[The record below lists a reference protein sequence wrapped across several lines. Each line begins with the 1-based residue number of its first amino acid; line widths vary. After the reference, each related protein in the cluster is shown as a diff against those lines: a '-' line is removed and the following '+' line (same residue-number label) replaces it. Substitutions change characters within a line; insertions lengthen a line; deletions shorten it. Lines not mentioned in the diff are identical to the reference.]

1 MKNNLNIHESICSVT
16 IKGKDLLM
24 KNKNY
29 LKRNETAAIL
39 NNLGTL
45 KNFEE
50 ILQLCATDN
59 KNNLKMK
66 DFEKLPIKMKTMI
79 LMRIYKDINSNLNFA
94 FGSSKLEKI
103 LTESDHKFWVNFR
116 NKKIKSEQVKNME
129 SNNIQKHEKLLYL
142 NKIINEKENDLKNLR
157 ELKQI
162 EFDEVIKEE
171 NNTYEEIQKQKKLN
185 EMDQQNKLKYKINTI
200 NSFFGK

>member
-1 MKNNLNIHESICSVT
+1 
-16 IKGKDLLM
+16 
-24 KNKNY
+24 
-29 LKRNETAAIL
+29 
-39 NNLGTL
+39 
-45 KNFEE
+45 
-50 ILQLCATDN
+50 
-59 KNNLKMK
+59 
-66 DFEKLPIKMKTMI
+66 MI